1 MMMCCLINFVGFVRG
16 LCGVY
21 FSVMKTYDP
30 KLKSY
35 RKDLRRNSTY
45 YEGLLWQEIR
55 LKKLSVKFR
64 RQVSIG
70 DFIVDF
76 ACLGI
81 KLIVELD
88 GEEHYRPI
96 GFLND
101 TYRDDMLEG
110 AGYTVLRF
118 ENKEVRYDME
128 GVLDRIK
135 GVIAELQ

>member
-1 MMMCCLINFVGFVRG
+1 
-16 LCGVY
+16 
-21 FSVMKTYDP
+21 MKTYDP

-81 KLIVELD
+81 KLIIELD
-88 GEEHYRPI
+88 GEEHYRPV